1 MFVQKVAIVAMSA
14 LTVVSA
20 GNSTFTIDPNSV
32 TLSLRA
38 SWCTSE
44 RNACT
49 QICGNAPDN
58 DCDVNTLSYSCTCD
72 DGTSPDMNEYA
83 NSLPF
88 VSLPGPGAMITNGYI
103 HATADHQN
111 DPAGMDVDL
120 DQAFTN
126 CIAANVGSATGQA
139 NCTTSIQDN
148 CGTKNASS
156 AATTTSSAA
165 STSSTGTATGT
176 AATNSGSA
184 TSTSSSAGGSMPT
197 GIQHLSNG
205 AIAVAGLLA
214 FAL

>member
-88 VSLPGPGAMITNGYI
+88 YI
-103 HATADHQN
+103 CQ
-111 DPAGMDVDL
+111 
-120 DQAFTN
+120 QAFTN